1 MKTYNVLFISLDKD
15 LLDKNSRVFE
25 RHKNYSRYF
34 NKLYVSVLSKE
45 ENIIRHENL
54 ETFSFGGSNK
64 LVIFLKLLIKLNK
77 FLKNNKIDVIS
88 TQDPFF
94 TGIIV
99 IILAKKYR
107 IFLNIQVHAEF
118 FSNKYFR
125 KESIKNY
132 LYYFAGKYIIK
143 QANSIRCVSHY
154 ENDNLISKGLNSY
167 FCPIGI
173 EVKDFNTKRNYDF
186 KNNILFIGRLTKQK
200 NIHLLL
206 IVFSRLVQEYNRLKL
221 IIVGDGKIK
230 DKLIYHCKM
239 LNIYNNIEFLINKNK
254 KEVIK
259 LIANSD
265 FVVLPSFYE
274 GWGLVSV
281 EAMATGTP
289 VIMTRTGAGTYLIRN
304 MQNGIVV
311 DINNEDQLYKAMKL
325 LLTNQE
331 LRERLGKAGQKTV
344 LKKEW
349 SQEYLTKKWINI
361 LEKTAEMRTY

>member
-15 LLDKNSRVFE
+15 LLDQNSRVFE
-25 RHKNYSRYF
+25 RHKNYAKYF

-45 ENIIRHENL
+45 KQIINDNNL
-54 ETFSFGGSNK
+54 EVISFGGSNK
-64 LVIFLKLLIKLNK
+64 LFVFLKTFIKLNE

-94 TGIIV
+94 TGIIGV
-99 IILAKKYR
+99 ILAKKYR

-132 LYYFAGKYIIK
+132 FYYFAGKYIIK

-154 ENDNLISKGLNSY
+154 ENENLISKGLNSY

-173 EVKDFNTKRNYDF
+173 EIKDFNIKRDYDF
-186 KNNILFIGRLTKQK
+186 KNNILFIGRLVKQK
-200 NIHLLL
+200 NIYLLL
-206 IVFSRLVQEYNRLKL
+206 IVFSRLFKEYNRLKL
-221 IIVGDGKIK
+221 IIVGEGELKNE
-230 DKLIYHCKM
+230 LIHSCNN
-239 LNIYNNIEFLINKNK
+239 LNIEEHVEFLGRKNK
-254 KEVIK
+254 KEVIN
-259 LIANSD
+259 LITNSD

-274 GWGLVSV
+274 GWGLVV
-281 EAMATGTP
+281 NEAMATGTP
-289 VIMTRTGAGTYLIRN
+289 VIMTKTGAGGVLIKDGS
-304 MQNGIVV
+304 NGIVI

>member
-15 LLDKNSRVFE
+15 LLDQNSRVFE
-25 RHKNYSRYF
+25 RHKNYAKYF

-45 ENIIRHENL
+45 KQIINDNNL
-54 ETFSFGGSNK
+54 EVISFGGSNK
-64 LVIFLKLLIKLNK
+64 LFVFLKTFIKLNE

-94 TGIIV
+94 TGIIGV
-99 IILAKKYR
+99 ILAKKYR

-132 LYYFAGKYIIK
+132 FYYFAGKYIIK

-154 ENDNLISKGLNSY
+154 ENENLISKGLNSY

-173 EVKDFNTKRNYDF
+173 EIKDFNIKRDYDF
-186 KNNILFIGRLTKQK
+186 KNNILFIGRLVKQK
-200 NIHLLL
+200 NIYLLL
-206 IVFSRLVQEYNRLKL
+206 IVFSRLFKEYNRLKL
-221 IIVGDGKIK
+221 IIVGEGELKNE
-230 DKLIYHCKM
+230 LIHSCNN
-239 LNIYNNIEFLINKNK
+239 LNIEEHVEFLGRKNK
-254 KEVIK
+254 KEVIN
-259 LIANSD
+259 LITNSD

-274 GWGLVSV
+274 GWGLVV
-281 EAMATGTP
+281 NEAMATGTP
-289 VIMTRTGAGTYLIRN
+289 VIMTKTGAGGVLIKDGS
-304 MQNGIVV
+304 NGIVI

-325 LLTNQE
+325 LLTNKE
-331 LRERLGKAGQKTV
+331 LRKKLGKAGQKTV

>member
-1 MKTYNVLFISLDKD
+1 M
-15 LLDKNSRVFE
+15 
-25 RHKNYSRYF
+25 
-34 NKLYVSVLSKE
+34 
-45 ENIIRHENL
+45 
-54 ETFSFGGSNK
+54 
-64 LVIFLKLLIKLNK
+64 
-77 FLKNNKIDVIS
+77 
-88 TQDPFF
+88 
-94 TGIIV
+94 
-99 IILAKKYR
+99 
-107 IFLNIQVHAEF
+107 
-118 FSNKYFR
+118 
-125 KESIKNY
+125 
-132 LYYFAGKYIIK
+132 
-143 QANSIRCVSHY
+143 
-154 ENDNLISKGLNSY
+154 ISKGLNSY

-259 LIANSD
+259 LITNSD